1 MKLAR
6 RPLSLVIVLGAAAL
20 LLPGCRDESTAP
32 ESVSEPAAVRAD
44 ADRYIVVMKETGGV
58 TTLAAPTADVARLG
72 GRVERSQGEIGVY
85 QVRGGASL
93 AAELRKR
100 LDVEAVV
107 KDRKVQW
114 LPPRDRRTNAS
125 EKFRATSNQRGAQF
139 FDQFQW
145 NIKKIRAQRAW
156 NVSTQG
162 AGVTVCVLDTG
173 IDPRQ
178 IDLVGKL
185 DLGISASFVGNE
197 RADRD
202 FAAHGTYMASI
213 ITSNGLGVASVAPD
227 ARVCSVKVLQRD
239 GGGNFGDVIAG
250 MMYVGTIGVEV
261 ANMSLGVLLP
271 RNDPDTRALARA
283 LQRAVNFSTNR
294 GVLFV
299 ASVGNDGANLNN
311 PDIINLPS
319 DLDHVVRVGATGP
332 IGQRN
337 FDRIASYS
345 NFGRVGTDVF
355 APGGDFGF
363 AESVIQD
370 LIIGACSPS
379 FPDPAFACG
388 DRITYVLGDGTSQAA
403 AHVSGEA
410 AVIEAE
416 LPGDQTPAELA
427 ACILATADPLP
438 LPNRTANG
446 RINVF
451 EGQECSAS

>member
-1 MKLAR
+1 MKLAT
-6 RPLSLVIVLGAAAL
+6 RPLPFVLALGAVAL
-20 LLPGCRDESTAP
+20 LLPGCRDEPTAP
-32 ESVSEPAAVRAD
+32 ERVSEPAALRAD
-44 ADRYIVVMKETGGV
+44 ADRYIVVLKEGKTAAAM
-58 TTLAAPTADVARLG
+58 AAPSADVARVG
-72 GRVERSQGEIGVY
+72 GRIERSHGDIGVL
-85 QVRGGASL
+85 QVRGGPSV

-100 LDVEAVV
+100 ADVEAVV
-107 KDRKVQW
+107 KDRRVQW
-114 LPPRDRRTNAS
+114 LPPRDRRVTANQ
-125 EKFRATSNQRGAQF
+125 KFRAQSNQRGAQF
-139 FDQFQW
+139 FDVFQW
-145 NIKKIRAQRAW
+145 NIKKIRAQQAW

-185 DLGISASFVGNE
+185 DLGSSASFVGNE

-227 ARVCSVKVLQRD
+227 ARVCSVKVLDRD
-239 GGGNFGDVIAG
+239 GGGNFGDIIAG
-250 MMYVGTIGVEV
+250 IVYVGSLGIDV

-271 RNDPDTRALARA
+271 RNDPDVRALARA
-283 LQRAVNFSTNR
+283 IQRAVNFSTNR

-299 ASVGNDGANLNN
+299 ASVGNDAANLNN

-319 DLDHVVRVGATGP
+319 DVEHVVRVAATGP
-332 IGQRN
+332 IGQRQ
-337 FDRIASYS
+337 FDRIAAYS
-345 NFGRVGTDVF
+345 NFGRVGVDVF

-363 AESVIQD
+363 AESVLQD

-388 DRITYVLGDGTSQAA
+388 DRITYILGDGTSQSA

-427 ACILATADPLP
+427 ACILETADPLP
-438 LPNRTANG
+438 LPRRTANG